1 MVEVGDVEVAH
12 ARATEILHLD
22 ALECGVACVTAAG
35 VADVEEVHADEG
47 EVAVVDD
54 RVGVEV
60 RDGVA
65 GDACTA

>member
-35 VADVEEVHADEG
+35 VTDVEEVHADEG

-60 RDGVA
+60 RDRVGRERGSA
-65 GDACTA
+65 